1 MPRNLALCAPGHFC
15 LPAVLALSAAAVPVL
30 AQTSSVA
37 SSIAGLVHDPAGQVV
52 AGATISATELDT
64 GFTRTVQ
71 AGNDGEYAVPL
82 LPEGTYRILVTAPSF
97 QSYQQNGITVRV
109 GQSSAVDVT
118 LKTGSTA
125 ETVTVTADASIL
137 NTETFDVSDGLN
149 QKSMENMPITSRN
162 TFNLALLVPGLNGT
176 RDDEFGNPTFAFGG
190 MQRKAYL
197 IDGIDNTQRGGPG
210 RLGIFSPEDVKETR
224 VVAGAMDAQYGR
236 TVGGIINMV
245 TRGGTNATHGEGLVL
260 ERRPGLISKPSLSQ
274 TKPFQQWATYSVNI
288 GGPVKRDT
296 LFYFLSGEYE
306 PEDGARPI
314 TITAANAAALGL
326 PPSQLGNAPFKQ
338 RFQSYLGRVDWQLNP
353 QDNFYF
359 RYSLYKTPSQFNT
372 SGGLQ
377 TISSS
382 NNYNDH
388 DYTGA
393 AEWSHIVS
401 SRALNEL
408 RFGTL
413 RRIFDRPPVSG
424 IVGPVINISNT
435 ATLGSNTAANQHY
448 EEDQYNFIDDF
459 SYTLGKHQ
467 LRFGADIDTIHVLSV
482 DRLTQTYN
490 FPNLAQYLGA
500 LNGTINPATG
510 KVYNYNTY
518 TQQFGN
524 NTAEHRTTPINFY
537 AQDHWQASP
546 NLSLNYG
553 VRYEYRFF
561 PALNQ
566 NGALAISRVLPGDP
580 TNVAPRLGFA
590 LRAGDKTVVRG
601 GYGINYDTLNLRLI
615 SLVDRSNGNQVQT
628 FTVSGTAAGAPQY
641 PAAFSGPA
649 TSFAVKTS
657 VYGFAPNF
665 RTQYAQQSDLAVE
678 RQIGTDYSVAVGA
691 QLYLGRR
698 APLLIDTNLGA
709 VTGRLPDGRAI
720 YGGARPNTAFGQI
733 FQLTSVGGDTY
744 YGGYV
749 DLKKRLSHG
758 VQFDASYTLGWA
770 FNNNDGVGD
779 SGNTVS
785 DSGNINRDYA
795 FSSSDQRHRFVMQ
808 GVWQPRVTSGGLTT
822 ALLDGFLFSTN
833 ATVTSGFPYS
843 PVAGPDLNMDGVA
856 NDYANFGSRNS
867 FRGPIFREWN
877 VRGSRTF
884 PVYRERVSLELI
896 AEAENLLNST
906 NVACNAGG
914 CGGALNTTYG
924 TNYRASAFG
933 PVVAPAAG
941 FGAPVS
947 AFNSRQVQ
955 LGGRIR
961 F

>member
-1 MPRNLALCAPGHFC
+1 MWISLRRF
-15 LPAVLALSAAAVPVL
+15 AVPATVACAVVPIML
-30 AQTSSVA
+30 GQTSTVA
-37 SSIAGLVHDPAGQVV
+37 SSITGVVHDANGQVLPN
-52 AGATISATELDT
+52 ATVEATETQT
-64 GFTRTVQ
+64 GFMRTVQ
-71 AGNDGEYAVPL
+71 AGSDGQYAVPL
-82 LPEGTYRILVTAPSF
+82 LPEGVYRITVTAPSF

-109 GQSSAVDVT
+109 GQSSPVDVM
-118 LKTGSTA
+118 LRPGSA
-125 ETVTVTADASIL
+125 SETVTVTADASIL

-162 TFNLALLVPGLNGT
+162 SFNLALLVPGLNGT

-190 MQRKAYL
+190 MQRKAFM

-245 TRGGTNATHGEGLVL
+245 TRGGTNETHGEGLVL

-288 GGPVKRDT
+288 GGPIKRDR

-306 PEDGARPI
+306 PEDGAHPI

-326 PPSQLGNAPFKQ
+326 PASQLGNAPFKQ
-338 RFQSYLGRVDWQLNP
+338 RFQSYLGRIDWQLNP
-353 QDNFYF
+353 KDNFYF

-393 AEWSHIVS
+393 TQWSHIVS

-424 IVGPVINISNT
+424 VVGPVISISGV
-435 ATLGSNTAANQHY
+435 ATLGSNTSANQHY
-448 EEDQYNFIDDF
+448 EEDQYNIIDDY
-459 SYTLGKHQ
+459 SYTAGKHQ
-467 LRFGADIDTIHVLSV
+467 LRFGTDIDTIHVLSI
-482 DRLTQTYN
+482 DRLTDTYS
-490 FPNLAQYLGA
+490 FSNLAQYLGA
-500 LNGTINPATG
+500 VAGRN
-510 KVYNYNTY
+510 NYNTF

-546 NLSLNYG
+546 SVSLNYG
-553 VRYEYRFF
+553 VRYEYRFY
-561 PALNQ
+561 PQLNQ
-566 NGALAISRVLPGDP
+566 NGALAFSRTLPNDP
-580 TNVAPRLGFA
+580 TNVAPRIGFT

-615 SLVDRSNGNQVQT
+615 SLVDRSNGAQVQT
-628 FTVSGTAAGAPQY
+628 FTVSGTAPGAPQY

-649 TSFAVKTS
+649 TTFAVKTS

-665 RTQYAQQSDLAVE
+665 RTQYAQQSDLEVE
-678 RQIGTDYSVAVGA
+678 RELGTDYSVTVGS

-709 VTGRLPDGRAI
+709 VTGRLADGRAI
-720 YGGARPNTAFGQI
+720 YGGARPNTAFNQI

-744 YGGYV
+744 YGGYI
-749 DLKKRLSHG
+749 DLKKRLSRG
-758 VQFDASYTLGWA
+758 VQFDASYTVGWA
-770 FNNNDGVGD
+770 FNNNDAVGD
-779 SGNTVS
+779 SGNNVT
-785 DSGNINRDYA
+785 DSGNITRDYG
-795 FSSSDQRHRFVMQ
+795 FSSSDQRHRFVIQ
-808 GVWQPRVTSGGLTT
+808 GVWQPRVQGAGLAT
-822 ALLDGFLFSTN
+822 AIFDGFMFSTN

-843 PVAGPDLNMDGVA
+843 PLAGADLNGDGVN
-856 NDYANFGSRNS
+856 NDYANFGARNS
-867 FRGPIFREWN
+867 FRGPMFREWN
-877 VRGSRTF
+877 MRGSRTF
-884 PVYRERVSLELI
+884 PIFHERVSLELI

-906 NVACNAGG
+906 NVACSAGG
-914 CGGALNTTYG
+914 CGGAVNTTYG

-933 PVVAPAAG
+933 PVVAPTSTTFGTAA
-941 FGAPVS
+941 S